1 MRQRVMT
8 ILGTAVIGYGALLA
22 LMFLLQRSFL
32 YYPMGEIPPLSDGMT
47 LVETRTADG
56 LDLRHWYRP
65 PAREAAPVVVVFQ
78 GNAGN
83 LSHRVP
89 KFVGLA
95 GQGLGVFFVGYRGY
109 GGNPGKPYQDGLLAD
124 GRSVLDWLA
133 GQGIGP
139 ERVVLYGESLGSG
152 VAVHLAAERPVG
164 GVVLE
169 APYSS
174 VAEVAQ
180 HHYWYL
186 PAKWLI
192 LDKWNSL
199 ARVEEVSVP
208 ILVLHGERDKVIPAR
223 FGKRLFAAAKEP
235 KELLLHPEAGHN
247 DLLTFPRVARRIETF
262 LGSLAAAGRRLD

>member
-1 MRQRVMT
+1 MT

-22 LMFLLQRSFL
+22 IMFLLQRSFL
-32 YYPMGEIPPLSDGMT
+32 YFPSADVLPLADGMT
-47 LVETRTADG
+47 QVETQTDDG
-56 LDLRHWYRP
+56 LGLRHWYRP
-65 PAREAAPVVVVFQ
+65 PREDGSPVLVVFH

-89 KFVGLA
+89 KYIGLA
-95 GQGLGVFFVGYRGY
+95 GQGHGILFVGYRGY
-109 GGNPGKPYQDGLLAD
+109 GGNPGKPSQDGLLAD
-124 GRSVLDWLA
+124 GRSALDWLA

-152 VAVHLAAERPVG
+152 VAVHLAAERPVA

-192 LDKWNSL
+192 LDKWDSV
-199 ARVEEVSVP
+199 ARVDELSVP
-208 ILVLHGERDKVIPAR
+208 LLVLHGERDRVIPPR
-223 FGKRLFAAAKEP
+223 FGKRLFAAAKQP

-247 DLLTFPRVARRIETF
+247 DLLAFPQVARRVEAF
-262 LGSLAAAGRRLD
+262 LGNLVSAGARLD

>member
-1 MRQRVMT
+1 MT
-8 ILGTAVIGYGALLA
+8 ILGTAVIGYGTLLA
-22 LMFLLQRSFL
+22 IMFLLQRSFL
-32 YYPMGEIPPLSDGMT
+32 YFPSGEIPAVTDGMA

-56 LDLRHWYRP
+56 LELRHWYRP
-65 PAREAAPVVVVFQ
+65 PAQEAAPVVVVFH

-83 LSHRVP
+83 LSHRVS
-89 KFVGLA
+89 KYIGLA
-95 GQGLGVFFVGYRGY
+95 GQGLGVFLVGYRGY
-109 GGNPGKPYQDGLLAD
+109 GGNPGKPHQDGLLTD
-124 GRSVLDWLA
+124 GRSALDWLA

-152 VAVHLAAERPVG
+152 VAVHLAAERPVA

-192 LDKWNSL
+192 LDKWDSVS
-199 ARVEEVSVP
+199 RVDELSVP
-208 ILVLHGERDKVIPAR
+208 LLVVHGERDKVIPAR
-223 FGKRLFAAAKEP
+223 FGKRLFAAAREP

-247 DLLTFPRVARRIETF
+247 DLLAFPQVARRIETF
-262 LGSLAAAGRRLD
+262 LGDLAAARVRVD

>member
-1 MRQRVMT
+1 MRRRVMT

-22 LMFLLQRSFL
+22 IMFLLQRSFL
-32 YYPMGEIPPLSDGMT
+32 YFPSADVPPLTDGMT
-47 LVETRTADG
+47 LVETRTVDG
-56 LDLRHWYRP
+56 LGLRHWYRP
-65 PAREAAPVVVVFQ
+65 PGDGSSPVLVVFQ

-89 KFVGLA
+89 KYIGLA
-95 GQGLGVFFVGYRGY
+95 GQGLGIFFVGYRGY
-109 GGNPGKPYQDGLLAD
+109 GGNPGKPNQDGLLAD

-152 VAVHLAAERPVG
+152 VAVHLAAEQPVA

-192 LDKWNSL
+192 LDKWDSVS
-199 ARVEEVSVP
+199 RVDELSVP
-208 ILVLHGERDKVIPAR
+208 LLVLHGERDRVIPAR

-235 KELLLHPEAGHN
+235 KELLLLPEAGHN
-247 DLLTFPRVARRIETF
+247 DLLAFPQVARRIEAF
-262 LGSLAAAGRRLD
+262 LGDLISAGARVD

>member
-1 MRQRVMT
+1 MRQRVIT
-8 ILGTAVIGYGALLA
+8 ILGTAVVGYGALLVI
-22 LMFLLQRSFL
+22 MFLLQRSFL
-32 YYPMGEIPPLSDGMT
+32 YFPSGEIPPLTDGFA

-56 LDLRHWYRP
+56 LGLRHWYRP
-65 PAREAAPVVVVFQ
+65 PRTESGPVLVVFQ

-89 KFVGLA
+89 KYAGLA
-95 GQGLGVFFVGYRGY
+95 GQGLGLFFVGYRGY
-109 GGNPGKPYQDGLLAD
+109 GGNPGKPHQDGLLAD
-124 GRSVLDWLA
+124 GQSVLDWLA
-133 GQGIGP
+133 GQGVGP

-152 VAVHLAAERPVG
+152 IAVHLAAERPVA

-192 LDKWNSL
+192 LDKWDSVS
-199 ARVEEVSVP
+199 RVDELSGP
-208 ILVLHGERDKVIPAR
+208 LLVVHGERDRVIPAR
-223 FGKRLFAAAKEP
+223 FGKRLFAAAGEP
-235 KELLLHPEAGHN
+235 KELLLHPDAGHN
-247 DLLTFPRVARRIETF
+247 NLLSFPQVARRIETF
-262 LGSLAAAGRRLD
+262 LGNLVEAGRVK

>member
-8 ILGTAVIGYGALLA
+8 ILGTAVIGYGALIA
-22 LMFLLQRSFL
+22 IMFLLQRSFL
-32 YYPMGEIPPLSDGMT
+32 YFPSADLQPLTDGMR
-47 LVETRTADG
+47 LVETGTADG
-56 LDLRHWYRP
+56 LTLSHWYRP
-65 PAREAAPVVVVFQ
+65 PAQPGAPVIVVFQ

-89 KFVGLA
+89 KFIGLA
-95 GQGLGVFFVGYRGY
+95 GQGLGLFFVGYRGY
-109 GGNPGKPYQDGLLAD
+109 GGNPGEPHQDGLLAD

-152 VAVHLAAERPVG
+152 VAVHLAAERSVA

-192 LDKWNSL
+192 LDKWNSVAWVNQL
-199 ARVEEVSVP
+199 SVP
-208 ILVLHGERDKVIPAR
+208 LLVVHGERDRVIPAR
-223 FGKRLFAAAKEP
+223 FGKRLFAAAREP
-235 KELLLHPEAGHN
+235 KELLLHPDAGHN
-247 DLLTFPRVARRIETF
+247 DLLTFPQVARRIEAF
-262 LGSLAAAGRRLD
+262 LSGLAAGVAGVD